1 MSKLSMIEFYTA
13 MLCSAGLIVTPDG
26 MVSLDD
32 GSGSAIPLTINNAVM
47 FLPTPELLQSGNIN
61 GKIIFHPVWES
72 AVRKDSIIF
81 KRLSE
86 VFRLRAQHV
95 LGSLMENLMMIAAEH
110 DKHQLLSPEQSR
122 FLSILPN
129 ADAKSRAAIK
139 KVMDSLGPK
148 SGKKLVTFFLKKNGV
163 YKGAECR
170 RLAKVSFP
178 LMDERGSA
186 DSHLFGISASCMTVG
201 RKKEILDLLEFILP
215 GILNDEYSYGTNEL
229 MAPNLRAICGAYFNI
244 MSALNNVVNA
254 YRDVLTD
261 AHTLVTKLDWYDSV
275 DQFNAYK
282 NAAPL
287 FPGNEGDLADG
298 AAAPTEAAAVA
309 QGLQQV
315 NVQQTNQRPIDKSK
329 FYTPLDTGN
338 KTGLDQNR
346 PSVSGGVNALPKW
359 VDLAKQA
366 VNEGRLAPGNR
377 MEDVMLNNPGATGVV
392 MVDSNT
398 GAILGNANPNAIA
411 QQQQQQQ
418 LVMMAKQ
425 VWANLAMQNGINVN
439 SMTPEMQHSKFLE
452 WYQLGGNVIVQQVM
466 QQQQQ
471 NVNHMGFNSMQPMQM
486 NNSFMNTNINNPQ
499 TMNGFGLQNNSPF
512 SLPGRNQ
519 ARAIQG
525 QTQMTQGFNQ
535 FNGNLSQP
543 LVKLF

>member
-1 MSKLSMIEFYTA
+1 
-13 MLCSAGLIVTPDG
+13 
-26 MVSLDD
+26 
-32 GSGSAIPLTINNAVM
+32 
-47 FLPTPELLQSGNIN
+47 
-61 GKIIFHPVWES
+61 
-72 AVRKDSIIF
+72 
-81 KRLSE
+81 
-86 VFRLRAQHV
+86 
-95 LGSLMENLMMIAAEH
+95 
-110 DKHQLLSPEQSR
+110 
-122 FLSILPN
+122 
-129 ADAKSRAAIK
+129 
-139 KVMDSLGPK
+139 
-148 SGKKLVTFFLKKNGV
+148 
-163 YKGAECR
+163 
-170 RLAKVSFP
+170 
-178 LMDERGSA
+178 
-186 DSHLFGISASCMTVG
+186 
-201 RKKEILDLLEFILP
+201 
-215 GILNDEYSYGTNEL
+215 
-229 MAPNLRAICGAYFNI
+229 
-244 MSALNNVVNA
+244 
-254 YRDVLTD
+254 
-261 AHTLVTKLDWYDSV
+261 
-275 DQFNAYK
+275 
-282 NAAPL
+282 
-287 FPGNEGDLADG
+287 LADG